1 MRFSKLALLALFV
14 LPSSALALGKDVRS
28 LQKIAPRYFDLSREY
43 SPEES
48 QLQRRNGRTF
58 PGATFCKGRYIAHYK
73 DRSGTYFAPPEG
85 CTAPMVLGVWVP
97 DSPEKDG
104 YDTWLIIKKSD
115 KNNGLLINWLDTL
128 EAGNYVRSSFTIID
142 PDLIEEFKK
151 IHDLPAAS
159 P

>member
-1 MRFSKLALLALFV
+1 MRFSKLVFLALLL

-28 LQKIAPRYFDLSREY
+28 LQKITPRYFDLSREY
-43 SPEES
+43 SPDES
-48 QLQRRNGRTF
+48 QLQRRNGRKF

-85 CTAPMVLGVWVP
+85 CSAPMLLGVWVP
-97 DSPEKDG
+97 DNPEKDD

-115 KNNGLLINWLDTL
+115 KNMGLLVNWLDTL
-128 EAGNYVRSSFTIID
+128 EAGNYVRSSFTIIGA
-142 PDLIEEFKK
+142 DLIEEFKN
-151 IHDLPAAS
+151 IHELPAAS